1 MAKFL
6 VNKITLNLPLNRA
19 YSSWGEVIVDNAEL
33 LVILTTEYLL
43 KIYKSESKTKVEVL
57 LTKTIKNLWLL
68 SMIHSLKL

>member
-68 SMIHSLKL
+68 SIIHSLKL